1 MEFVW
6 IVLHEDSPVSTVLGV
21 FATERE
27 AEEFS
32 NEVKGQFLRGVI
44 YSRFKVGYRF
54 DRGTGH
60 AAYGPTS

>member
-6 IVLHEDSPVSTVLGV
+6 IVLQEDSPFNTVLGV
-21 FATERE
+21 FATEWE
-27 AEEFS
+27 ADEFS
-32 NEVKGQFLRGVI
+32 NEVRDQFLRGVI

-60 AAYGPTS
+60 ATYGPTS